1 MKVRPS
7 IFCKSAPR
15 LLRELSVLD
24 GDRRVSRAAP
34 PALPCRFSS
43 GEAPLG
49 CRLPG
54 FRPPLK
60 LHFIQTKDLKL
71 HLTIDY
77 RFSAAASESTPTR
90 QRVASPPPPAALPTA
105 ALMYREL
112 SHPVPAALLPAPASV
127 PAPAPVLAP
136 APDLCGASTRAECA
150 AVGCLTSL
158 VALFGAHCPSP
169 SQASHA
175 SHHSRP
181 RARQLGVVSARYQFA
196 HLLTRLYA
204 LRRLLQRHPTV
215 RSVAPPTLYHAPS
228 DEGGRCLLAG
238 VGRAAPGEDRG
249 RPSRAYRVV
258 A

>member
-136 APDLCGASTRAECA
+136 APDLCGAGTRAECC
-150 AVGCLTSL
+150 GWLLDQLGT
-158 VALFGAHCPSP
+158 ALFATHCPSP

-175 SHHSRP
+175 SYHSRP
-181 RARQLGVVSARYQFA
+181 RARQLGVGRD
-196 HLLTRLYA
+196 HLQPRA
-204 LRRLLQRHPTV
+204 DDLQRHLHRPHRV
-215 RSVAPPTLYHAPS
+215 RSTVYHAPTR
-228 DEGGRCLLAG
+228 DATCLQGLGERRREGTEGGTR
-238 VGRAAPGEDRG
+238 VG
-249 RPSRAYRVV
+249 VV